1 MARRETAAGPGSRAL
16 VVDLI
21 RSSGPISRVEL
32 TEATGLTQP
41 SISNIVRRLIDDG
54 VVRETGAT
62 IATGG
67 KPRTLLTINSRA
79 VFGIGIQLGVENAVC
94 IATDTTGGVFGR
106 QLLDGAGSG
115 EPQQVIE
122 RLARDYRGF
131 LAGLGIDETR
141 VAGLSVVTPGPIDLR
156 RGLVI
161 GPPSMQRWVDF
172 PLRDALAELVSVPVL
187 VDNDSA
193 ASALGEFWSRQISRE
208 ATYACIYM
216 GSGIGAGIVAGGAL
230 YRGASSNAAELG
242 HISIDASGIEC
253 FCGNR
258 GCLERYAAPPEVVA
272 AARRDAE
279 LSRELGLDSDTERS
293 FDSIA
298 RAAVQGHP
306 RALELI
312 EGSARQLAVAT
323 LSLANLLDVD
333 RITLAGWGFA
343 IAGSIYA
350 RAIRNALEERAFAR
364 RAHAV
369 TVELSSNPRDTAAV
383 GAAALILQSS
393 LAPGHGPSMIR
404 SN

>member
-1 MARRETAAGPGSRAL
+1 MARRETAVGPGSRA
-16 VVDLI
+16 VIVDLI
-21 RSSGPISRVEL
+21 RSAGPISRAEL

-62 IATGG
+62 VATGG
-67 KPRTLLTINSRA
+67 KPRSLLTINSRA
-79 VFGIGIQLGVENAVC
+79 LFGIGIQLGVESAVC

-106 QLLDGAGSG
+106 QLFDGAGTG
-115 EPQQVIE
+115 EPQEVIQ
-122 RLARDYRGF
+122 RLADDYRGF
-131 LAGLGIDETR
+131 LAGLGIDESR
-141 VAGLSVVTPGPIDLR
+141 VAGLSVVTPGPIDLE
-156 RGLVI
+156 RGLLI

-172 PLRDALAELVSVPVL
+172 PLRDALAELVAVPVL

-208 ATYACIYM
+208 STYASIYM

-230 YRGASSNAAELG
+230 YRGASSNSAELG
-242 HISIDASGIEC
+242 HISIDSNGIEC

-258 GCLERYAAPPEVVA
+258 GCLERYAAPPAVVA
-272 AARRDAE
+272 AAREDSE
-279 LSRELGLDSDTERS
+279 LSHDLGLDSDDERS
-293 FDSIA
+293 FDALA

-306 RALELI
+306 RALALI
-312 EGSARQLAVAT
+312 ETSAEQMAVAT
-323 LSLANLLDVD
+323 LSLVNLVDVD

-350 RAIRNALEERAFAR
+350 RAIRSALTERAFAR
-364 RAHAV
+364 RAHGVA
-369 TVELSSNPRDTAAV
+369 VELSSNPRDSAAV

-393 LAPGHGPSMIR
+393 LAPGHGPRIVR
-404 SN
+404 PA